1 MFEPF
6 TQLASLDKLTPWNR
20 STFYKISTSPL
31 KPALKRP
38 ALQNIATMS
47 RRFSHSV
54 PVPYYKL
61 NHVNNVRETIE
72 RGERRTKFPNP
83 AVSSHQLLL
92 NATTNSTK
100 QCNSSHLLNVYRP
113 IPYRRHF
120 QASYAGPPS
129 CANLAQRFSTN
140 PTPVLYYQATKD
152 GEAIKRKEYVYLHDA
167 GGLNPKDY
175 DVLLKDVDYNV
186 LQDEIS
192 TLGGI
197 PYLQEAT
204 KSDAVKKVKEATAIV
219 FGPMHRMIFPAV
231 VHNADKDKAHWV
243 YFIIATGSPITYLS
257 TQVNTPIYGNSM

>member
-92 NATTNSTK
+92 NAMTNSTK
-100 QCNSSHLLNVYRP
+100 QCNSSHLSNVYRP

-120 QASYAGPPS
+120 QAPYSGPPS
-129 CANLAQRFSTN
+129 YATLVQRFSTN
-140 PTPVLYYQATKD
+140 PTPSSD
-152 GEAIKRKEYVYLHDA
+152 KR
-167 GGLNPKDY
+167 
-175 DVLLKDVDYNV
+175 
-186 LQDEIS
+186 
-192 TLGGI
+192 
-197 PYLQEAT
+197 
-204 KSDAVKKVKEATAIV
+204 
-219 FGPMHRMIFPAV
+219 
-231 VHNADKDKAHWV
+231 
-243 YFIIATGSPITYLS
+243 
-257 TQVNTPIYGNSM
+257 